1 MPSSPEAQATA
12 AFPQPSPPGGSLSGT
27 QARGGAGAESGLRAG
42 GPGHSPLSLGWA
54 GARRLAFTPGT
65 EWGHR
70 AWARPSVGPQEVSRV
85 PRGELEVSKGTWGK
99 APPCLSAGSLPRRS
113 PGALGGL
120 PSQRPPD
127 TNTHTH
133 THPYRAP
140 QPRVAG
146 WEKRWRL
153 PSGPEVVL
161 RRNASLPPE
170 TPTERAR
177 RSPWKLTGA
186 GRKAALSRET
196 SGTACGGA
204 SPDPEKRTGTG
215 YRDTALLCA
224 LRTQLDGVPG
234 LVTMVTGVA
243 VCRQTERRRA
253 RFPHVWIKFQRP
265 VSSPS

>member
-1 MPSSPEAQATA
+1 MSV
-12 AFPQPSPPGGSLSGT
+12 
-27 QARGGAGAESGLRAG
+27 SGL
-42 GPGHSPLSLGWA
+42 P
-54 GARRLAFTPGT
+54 
-65 EWGHR
+65 
-70 AWARPSVGPQEVSRV
+70 
-85 PRGELEVSKGTWGK
+85 
-99 APPCLSAGSLPRRS
+99 APPQPRRS
-113 PGALGGL
+113 RR
-120 PSQRPPD
+120 PSLATPSRHK
-127 TNTHTH
+127 HTH

>member
-1 MPSSPEAQATA
+1 MSV
-12 AFPQPSPPGGSLSGT
+12 
-27 QARGGAGAESGLRAG
+27 SGL
-42 GPGHSPLSLGWA
+42 P
-54 GARRLAFTPGT
+54 
-65 EWGHR
+65 
-70 AWARPSVGPQEVSRV
+70 
-85 PRGELEVSKGTWGK
+85 
-99 APPCLSAGSLPRRS
+99 APPQPRRS
-113 PGALGGL
+113 RR
-120 PSQRPPD
+120 PSLATPSRHK
-127 TNTHTH
+127 HTH

-253 RFPHVWIKFQRP
+253 RFPHVWIKCVF
-265 VSSPS
+265 VVDLI